1 MSFLQQ
7 LARVSALIPTRRQ
20 RVAVAGVAAALSSVL
35 VSSTYHSTPG
45 YHSDFGIAWFGAR
58 AMLDGRDPYPL
69 LGPGREFDIRW
80 QPLYPATA
88 MVVAI
93 PFAALTERLA
103 TMGFVAISVFL
114 LAYGMTRDGWHL
126 LPLFATETFASS
138 ARLGQWSI
146 LVTAALFLPW
156 LAFLTVGKP
165 QAFLPV
171 LAASR
176 TRAPIVSAVIGA
188 VTLLLVSLALLPTWP
203 SAWIHAMKS
212 TAHMQPPILHIGG
225 FLILLVLLKWRRP
238 ESWLVLAMACMPQS
252 WGWYN
257 TLPLFAVPRTLME
270 SCALAVIVT
279 LGGLAGAM
287 LVPAPT
293 SAEAFYSWVGSL
305 LVVTIYLPVVGLIL
319 RRPNEGKLPAWTS
332 RLTPLTRPSDPESRV
347 AREPR

>member
-1 MSFLQQ
+1 
-7 LARVSALIPTRRQ
+7 
-20 RVAVAGVAAALSSVL
+20 
-35 VSSTYHSTPG
+35 
-45 YHSDFGIAWFGAR
+45 
-58 AMLDGRDPYPL
+58 MLDGRDPYPL
-69 LGPGREFDIRW
+69 IGPGREFDIRW

-88 MVVAI
+88 MVAAI

-103 TMGFVAISVFL
+103 TMGFVAVSVFL
-114 LAYGMTRDGWHL
+114 LAFGMTRDGWHL

-176 TRAPIVSAVIGA
+176 TRAPIVSAVIGGVA
-188 VTLLLVSLALLPTWP
+188 LLLVSLALLPSWP

-212 TAHMQPPILHIGG
+212 TAHMQPPILHLGG

-257 TLPLFAVPRTLME
+257 TLPVFAVPRTFTE
-270 SCALAVIVT
+270 SIVLAGIMT
-279 LGGLAGAM
+279 IGGLAGTM
-287 LVPAPT
+287 LIPPLT
-293 SAEAFYSWVGSL
+293 SVDAFYSWVGAL
-305 LVVTIYLPVVGLIL
+305 LVITIYLPAVGLIL
-319 RRPNEGKLPAWTS
+319 RRPNEGKLPAWTP
-332 RLTPLTRPSDPESRV
+332 RLAALFKRSNPERPEGGTSP
-347 AREPR
+347 